1 MSELKPCP
9 FCGESHAVLL
19 KPTCKQTDA
28 YDSHDRAFPMVCC
41 PLCNAEKHGDN
52 WDQSGESAIKAWNT
66 RTTETALAA
75 AEARIAEQ
83 DQYIAE
89 LRHYNG
95 GLANE
100 SCQQQER
107 IAALEKALE
116 PFAREEVSG
125 MYKDA
130 WHLQFSDPEG
140 FVDFTDF
147 TIGDLRRAAALLKEK
162 E

>member
-1 MSELKPCP
+1 MDKQYKGIEGRDIKWLDDQGDYYIRHVSAMTSEGLHSKAAIAA
-9 FCGESHAVLL
+9 EL
-19 KPTCKQTDA
+19 A
-28 YDSHDRAFPMVCC
+28 YRDWRID
-41 PLCNAEKHGDN
+41 NA
-52 WDQSGESAIKAWNT
+52 S
-66 RTTETALAA
+66 TALAA
-75 AEARIAEQ
+75 AEARIAEK
-83 DQYIAE
+83 DKYIAE
-89 LRHYNG
+89 LRHYNS

-140 FVDFTDF
+140 FVDFTD
-147 TIGDLRRAAALLKEK
+147 
-162 E
+162 